1 MKTSKSILSLSLMM
15 VAMLLTGCF
24 GGKMASSAGRGG
36 EVVGVGGR
44 SFVEPTP
51 YGMVV

>member
-24 GGKMASSAGRGG
+24 GGKMASSASRGG

-44 SFVEPTP
+44 SFVEI
-51 YGMVV
+51 GRAHV